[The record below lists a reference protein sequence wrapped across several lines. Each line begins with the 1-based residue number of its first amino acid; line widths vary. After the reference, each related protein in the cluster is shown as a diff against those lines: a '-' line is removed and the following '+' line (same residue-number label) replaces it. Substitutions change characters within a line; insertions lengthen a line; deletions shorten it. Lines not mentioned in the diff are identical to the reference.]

1 MFDSLS
7 IGVNITV
14 MIANGARET
23 SYVWIVVNITG
34 HNNKKVKGILYIA
47 LLRTEYALN
56 LFFNPHKNGPF
67 GAPM

>member
-1 MFDSLS
+1 
-7 IGVNITV
+7 

-47 LLRTEYALN
+47 LLQTEYAHD
-56 LFFNPHKNGPF
+56 LFFKYIKF
-67 GAPM
+67 TSRIYFLLFLCTAL